1 MLRFVALFVLLSI
14 LLGVNVNAAPSLIDS
29 SDLDNFVEDMP
40 VMLLGDSLTDAD
52 VTYSY
57 YMSTVDGHYFNTG
70 NQKSFPEDWSYSEFY
85 LVTSVTLNAAIPNG
99 DTFDISL
106 RSQVHGES
114 SIGSCYVAL
123 FDSNW
128 NSIISY
134 GSVNNADKFTLTFS
148 NGEPR
153 YYISGLKASG
163 KAVSYIRLF
172 QKISIDAPCDI
183 DFSSSNFNLSIIS
196 ESGKLS
202 NILDT
207 IKNIFTSITNLPA
220 NIANSIK
227 GFFDNV
233 VNAVNKVFTAISELP
248 AKIWNLIETG
258 LKNLFVPTEEDLQEY
273 YDKWDVLMSERFGAL
288 YEVVN
293 IVTDFIDSFKS
304 YNETG
309 TIDFPAVTVDLAGS
323 PFTFGGWTVDI
334 VPDGFGLLFDSL
346 KLAVDMVC
354 TYAFVFGMK
363 KRYEDLVERG

>member
-1 MLRFVALFVLLSI
+1 MCFVALFVLFSI
-14 LLGVNVNAAPSLIDS
+14 LLGVNVNAASID
-29 SDLDNFVEDMP
+29 DLDEPLFYFKGENV
-40 VMLLGDSLTDAD
+40 DA
-52 VTYSY
+52 VNGGMSY
-57 YMSTVDGHYFNTG
+57 FTEVDGYTVNY
-70 NQKSFPEDWSYSEFY
+70 WY
-85 LVTSVTLNAAIPNG
+85 LNHQGVYTWFDGSLNAFTLSPIQIYVDIAYPESIARG
-99 DTFDISL
+99 EIFDIVTRFEFLSGFSEVSSFSYKFYSL
-106 RSQVHGES
+106 SWQEKGFNDLA
-114 SIGSCYVAL
+114 IT
-123 FDSNW
+123 
-128 NSIISY
+128 
-134 GSVNNADKFTLTFS
+134 SVNNVYSFS
-148 NGEPR
+148 KNNIQFDFVNNR
-153 YYISGLKASG
+153 
-163 KAVSYIRLF
+163 VRLF
-172 QKISIDAPCDI
+172 FYWTPGNENSVLDFYLYQMTLDVVSDKGLLSSIV
-183 DFSSSNFNLSIIS
+183 
-196 ESGKLS
+196 
-202 NILDT
+202 DT
-207 IKNIFTSITNLPA
+207 ITNIFSSITNLPV

-273 YDKWDVLMSERFGAL
+273 YDKWNVLMSERFGAL

-323 PFTFGGWTVDI
+323 PFTFGGWTVAI

-346 KLAVDMVC
+346 KLAIDMVC